1 VKKITILV
9 GLILLIISSILVFIV
24 SDDTA
29 ELSNSGLNKKEVN
42 DENTHSKNTGYHI
55 ANDDYLN
62 AIRELDIDL
71 FNDPRIQEIFIEKD
85 PEISQMF
92 INGIDKYIIAW
103 NNYGFTSVLIV
114 FKYEENKISPLYLT
128 SPGRDIVAV
137 KEMDLGISNRFI
149 EVTSYSGTGSH
160 MGQLVQIIS
169 ISNEKVTEAWNYETI
184 SYDNG
189 NKFYASYIVFPLVFE
204 NPKIV
209 LNYKDESEK
218 MVDVFYLWS
227 EEENRFLEK

>member
-1 VKKITILV
+1 MKRFAILV
-9 GLILLIISSILVFIV
+9 GVVLLIISFILVFIV
-24 SDDTA
+24 RDNTAKLSDSD
-29 ELSNSGLNKKEVN
+29 LNKKEVN
-42 DENTHSKNTGYHI
+42 YENTHNISTGYHI
-55 ANDDYLN
+55 ENDDYLN
-62 AIRELDIDL
+62 AIRELDIGL
-71 FNDPRIQEIFIEKD
+71 FNDPRVQEIFIEKD

-92 INGIDKYIIAW
+92 INGLDKYIIAW
-103 NNYGFTSVLIV
+103 NNCGFTSVLIV

-128 SPGRDIVAV
+128 SSGRDINAV

-160 MGQLVQIIS
+160 MGQLVQIFS
-169 ISNEKVTEAWNYETI
+169 INKEKVTEAWNYETI

-209 LNYKDESEK
+209 LNYKDENEK
-218 MVDVFYLWS
+218 MVDIFYLWS
-227 EEENRFLEK
+227 EEENRFVEK